1 MTNFAAGDRVE
12 YTNENYYRKGPRAGD
27 VGTVIRIIDMDT
39 CVTVQFDDLLV
50 GGHSADGRGMDGHCW
65 HCVSVNL
72 ERIKEDESSELID
85 AEISAF
91 LYEICGSGEM
101 AKRGASKAL

>member
-1 MTNFAAGDRVE
+1 MTDFAVGDRVE

-27 VGTVIRIIDMDT
+27 TGTVIRIIDMDT
-39 CVTVQFDDLLV
+39 YVTVQFDDPIDS
-50 GGHSADGRGMDGHCW
+50 GHSAEGHGMDGHCW
-65 HCVSVNL
+65 HCVNANL
-72 ERIKEDESSELID
+72 ERIKEDEFSELID

-101 AKRGASKAL
+101 VKRGASKAL